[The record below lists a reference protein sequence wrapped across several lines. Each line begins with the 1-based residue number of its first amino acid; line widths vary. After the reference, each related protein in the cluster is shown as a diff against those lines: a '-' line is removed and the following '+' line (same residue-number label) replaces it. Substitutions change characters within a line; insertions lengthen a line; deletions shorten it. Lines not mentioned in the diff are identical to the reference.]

1 MELSERKR
9 QILQAIITEYMGTAE
24 PVGSRAI
31 SKRNEL
37 GLSSATIR
45 NEMSDL
51 EEMGFLI
58 KPHTSA
64 GRIPSDTAYRFY
76 VNTMLKRYQVS
87 VETIEKL
94 QRDLREKVNHLDVLI
109 KNASMIAS
117 LLTNYTTFITTPE
130 LNSAVIKR
138 FELVDLGSG
147 SVMLI
152 IVTNTGAVKNK
163 LMNMGNVIESDII
176 KLSNILNKS
185 LVGLTAHEITFEK
198 IQSIH
203 DKIKVSLKISPKVLI
218 NIMNFVYSAV
228 EELDETDIFV
238 SNAKSIL
245 SYPEYNSVSEAKKM
259 LTFLE
264 DKKNLKE
271 LFSKKDD
278 ESKVNIKIGS
288 ENEFEELSN
297 SSIVTVDYSL
307 NNKAVGKIGVIG
319 PKRMDYAKVIASLD
333 CISEHLDK
341 ILYQFYIDE
350 SEG

>member
-9 QILQAIITEYMGTAE
+9 QILQAIINEYMGTAE

-31 SKRNEL
+31 SKREEL

-87 VETIEKL
+87 IETIEQLHKEL
-94 QRDLREKVNHLDVLI
+94 RDKVNHLDVLI
-109 KNASMIAS
+109 KKASVVAS
-117 LLTNYTTFITTPE
+117 ILTNYTTFITTPD

-138 FELVDLGSG
+138 FELVELGGG

-163 LMNMGNVIESDII
+163 LMNMGNVIESDIV
-176 KLSNILNKS
+176 KLSNILNKN
-185 LVGLTAHEITFEK
+185 LVGLTASEITFEK

-264 DKKNLKE
+264 DKKTLKE
-271 LFSKKDD
+271 LFAGKDA

-307 NNKAVGKIGVIG
+307 NNKTVGKIGVIG
-319 PKRMDYAKVIASLD
+319 PKRMDYAKVIASLN
-333 CISEHLDK
+333 CISEHLDS

>member
-9 QILQAIITEYMGTAE
+9 RILQAIINEYMGTAE

-76 VNTMLKRYQVS
+76 VNTMLSRYQVS
-87 VETIEKL
+87 IETIEKL
-94 QRDLREKVNHLDVLI
+94 NKELRDKVNHLDVLI
-109 KNASMIAS
+109 KKASMVAS
-117 LLTNYTTFITTPE
+117 ILTNYTTFITTPE
-130 LNSAVIKR
+130 LNSEVIKR

-152 IVTNTGAVKNK
+152 IVTKSGGVKNK
-163 LMNMGNVIESDII
+163 LMNLGNVIERDII

-185 LVGLTAHEITFEK
+185 LVGLTASEITFEK

-203 DKIKVSLKISPKVLI
+203 DKIKVELKISPKALI
-218 NIMNFVYSAV
+218 NIMNFVYSAI

-264 DKKNLKE
+264 DKKNLRE
-271 LFSKKDD
+271 LFAGKDD

-307 NNKAVGKIGVIG
+307 NNKTVGKIGVIG
-319 PKRMDYAKVIASLD
+319 PKRMDYAKVIASLN
-333 CISEHLDK
+333 CISEHLDN

>member
-1 MELSERKR
+1 
-9 QILQAIITEYMGTAE
+9 MGTAE